1 MFMKGIKR
9 IHLVYKWCLT
19 ALAEKIWGKKLNC
32 MIDVEQIYL
41 SDKATP
47 QHKNDYVRVLTSV
60 EQKTRG
66 QAKDI
71 FACRTRP
78 WPGAMNI

>member
-1 MFMKGIKR
+1 
-9 IHLVYKWCLT
+9 
-19 ALAEKIWGKKLNC
+19 

-47 QHKNDYVRVLTSV
+47 QNKNDYVRVLTSV